1 MARSSNRGELS
12 DKESSK
18 TPQFAVRSQVR
29 SGLKGALMDRIKR
42 SARLRLLMKSY
53 QRGIITAVE
62 LAFTSIDAG
71 LEPETAYLFVI
82 RWTSP

>member
-1 MARSSNRGELS
+1 
-12 DKESSK
+12 
-18 TPQFAVRSQVR
+18 
-29 SGLKGALMDRIKR
+29 MDRIKR